1 VLPRSTMALLDD
13 LIGGVVSAVAGD
25 KAPILN
31 DFLSSNG
38 GVTGLAEKFQQGGAG
53 EVFSSWVSS
62 GNNKEITAQQIS
74 SVLGSSQVQQIAQKL
89 GIDNDAA
96 SQFIAKNLPTLIDKL
111 TPDGSVQ
118 PNASAQTPSA

>member
-1 VLPRSTMALLDD
+1 MALLDD
-13 LIGGVVSAVAGD
+13 LIGGVVTAVAGD

-38 GVTGLAEKFQQGGAG
+38 GVSGLAEKFQQGGAG

-74 SVLGSSQVQQIAQKL
+74 AVLGSSQVQQIAQKL
-89 GIDNDAA
+89 GIDNAAA
-96 SQFIAKNLPTLIDKL
+96 SQFIANNLPTLIDKL

-118 PNASAQTPSA
+118 PNAAAQAPSA